1 MGFTIAMGGGGY
13 RILLSNEAEATKNSL
28 EQLKKNRWL
37 DEGTRALFVNAN
49 MYVPA
54 LNNIALVTYV
64 IEFPAAG
71 GAVRCVKYSSLM
83 FN

>member
-1 MGFTIAMGGGGY
+1 MYI
-13 RILLSNEAEATKNSL
+13 
-28 EQLKKNRWL
+28 
-37 DEGTRALFVNAN
+37 

-71 GAVRCVKYSSLM
+71 GAVSAPL
-83 FN
+83 